1 MNTRLTIFSVLLV
14 SILAL
19 TACNHATFFS
29 DHQRV
34 DEEGWN
40 MNDDVRF
47 DVDIKDTS
55 RMYDFYIDVRN
66 LSDYPYSNL
75 FLFITT
81 TFPDHAVRRDTLECP
96 LADVYGNWYGKGAG
110 KYIDGR
116 YPLHGRV
123 IFPQSGTYCFQIAH
137 AMRDTNITGIKNI
150 GLHIEYSNNQ

>member
-40 MNDDVRF
+40 MNDDLRF

-55 RMYDFYIDVRN
+55 RMYDFYIDVRK
-66 LSDYPYSNL
+66 SS
-75 FLFITT
+75 
-81 TFPDHAVRRDTLECP
+81 
-96 LADVYGNWYGKGAG
+96 
-110 KYIDGR
+110 
-116 YPLHGRV
+116 
-123 IFPQSGTYCFQIAH
+123 
-137 AMRDTNITGIKNI
+137 
-150 GLHIEYSNNQ
+150 